1 MGAPRAGRGMRSM
14 RMWLPD
20 RRIGSSLPCLR
31 SGSESAGAGGSGS
44 DGGRPPYVVVR
55 MSSMRDADPIGTRG
69 RDRAM
74 GASDKAMD
82 RSGVGAARV
91 KKNVLSIGS
100 IISDD
105 W

>member
-1 MGAPRAGRGMRSM
+1 
-14 RMWLPD
+14 
-20 RRIGSSLPCLR
+20 
-31 SGSESAGAGGSGS
+31 
-44 DGGRPPYVVVR
+44 
-55 MSSMRDADPIGTRG
+55 MRDADPIGTRG